1 MHRCASFGLKKY
13 GTEGP
18 KNRPVSFTS
27 DLFGQLELK
36 VVIFALWLDTN
47 YGNLKEGNV
56 VMKKF
61 LLLQS

>member
-1 MHRCASFGLKKY
+1 MHRCASFGLEKY
-13 GTEGP
+13 GTDGP
-18 KNRPVSFTS
+18 KNRSVSFTP

-56 VMKKF
+56 EMKKF

>member
-13 GTEGP
+13 GTDGP
-18 KNRPVSFTS
+18 KNRSVSFTS

-36 VVIFALWLDTN
+36 VVIFALWLYTN

-56 VMKKF
+56 EMKKF
-61 LLLQS
+61 LPLQS